1 MKAIASVPNRVVS
14 AIRRSFRQFLALPLA
29 TVIGFV
35 GLSALVYLADGSWS
49 GDRAPH
55 GFAWL
60 GALMGDRAAL
70 GSLLATVAS
79 SIVTVTSITFSLL
92 LLAVQQGAGALTA
105 QVTDQFMARGPTSS
119 ISATSSACRSSC

>member
-1 MKAIASVPNRVVS
+1 MVTFVDEDHCIGPNRLVS
-14 AIRRSFRQFLALPLA
+14 AIRRSFRQFLLALPLA
-29 TVIGFV
+29 TVLGFV

-49 GDRAPH
+49 GDRAPR

-79 SIVTVTSITFSLL
+79 SIVTVTSITFSLS
-92 LLAVQQGAGALTA
+92 APRRAAGARA
-105 QVTDQFMARGPTSS
+105 P
-119 ISATSSACRSSC
+119 